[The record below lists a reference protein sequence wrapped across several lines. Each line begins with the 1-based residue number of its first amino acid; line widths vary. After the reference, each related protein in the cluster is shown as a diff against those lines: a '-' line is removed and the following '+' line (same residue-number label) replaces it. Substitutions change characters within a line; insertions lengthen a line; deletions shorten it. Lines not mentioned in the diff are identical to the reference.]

1 MFCVFIRL
9 LIVPHKMTVDNGKT
23 EKHGPLAFNIFEN
36 SQLPRLIMKTAGIFF
51 RVFVP
56 EITSNGEIYKKNWS
70 LKKIF

>member
-9 LIVPHKMTVDNGKT
+9 FIVPHKMTVDNGKT
-23 EKHGPLAFNIFEN
+23 EKHGPLAFNIFKN

-56 EITSNGEIYKKNWS
+56 EITSNGEIHKKLAS
-70 LKKIF
+70 